1 MVAHRG
7 AMGALPLHGNPI
19 TEPWIVTLIG
29 AMETYHGD
37 IEAHP
42 GSLWL
47 ILEPGA
53 IKGQ

>member
-1 MVAHRG
+1 MEAHRG
-7 AMGALPLHGNPI
+7 AMGALPLHGKLI

-29 AMETYHGD
+29 AMVTYHGA

-42 GSLWL
+42 GTLWL